1 MEISPMNWLAF
12 FAALIYLLVLPGFN
26 IVRTLGWEAKL
37 NPAELVV
44 YAFGISIAV
53 LVVVS
58 TLVALTFSTGLNFY
72 TIIVPVTLIIIL
84 TNREVVGYIR
94 RTLKV

>member
-37 NPAELVV
+37 NPVELVV
-44 YAFGISIAV
+44 YAFGISISV